1 LAVVDY
7 GANGTA
13 GVTEA
18 QKEAIEEAMKLILEE
33 DRDRGIGPDERFEC
47 SGCGV
52 NREMAGAVTYD
63 EVRLCNACATR
74 FEVERMN
81 RKVRTSAEYVR
92 RRTNSRRPAARTA

>member
-33 DRDRGIGPDERFEC
+33 DHDRGIGPADRFEC
-47 SGCGV
+47 AGCGIT
-52 NREMAGAVTYD
+52 RGLAGAVIYD
-63 EVRLCNACATR
+63 EVRLCNECATR
-74 FEVERMN
+74 FEVERTG

-92 RRTNSRRPAARTA
+92 ERTKRTA